1 MARKGVQGYT
11 EKSYYDNTRYT
22 GMVSTLDPLV
32 EGSFRHL
39 VNFDISDTN
48 QSLEPREGFL
58 TTSLAEDDAVDPITL
73 SSQTIMYKDQSTQ
86 RHIVFDLGNRKAYL
100 ADVSAYN
107 VHNDMIPF
115 VSEIALDYS
124 ELQQMYLEWYVKD
137 LKTDP
142 PFQLE
147 KIYPDSNNRFS
158 VYEISNIEFTDY
170 PHRKVYKVSPGDAVI
185 QQVWSY
191 LEADTQAYNDLN
203 PNTIDKSAVRLQDDV
218 DGYYASFAFRNI
230 SDSDISYALTHTKFV
245 GKVATIF
252 DEVLSKAIH
261 IVPIEFTPTQ
271 DKSLKLFMTLTFRH
285 KQVTVNG
292 VTLPEDTLL
301 IGAINFKDIG
311 SYNPLER
318 NIASSRSIFPGIFQ
332 TIYTAVNRPDGHI
345 DTIGMFYA
353 YNKDK
358 QAMINTIQPRQEYTF
373 IPHFELNP
381 ASISTPG
388 ADSWAYAFD
397 IVSTKPQSL
406 LLGESQDTVVARS
419 DWKNYT
425 TNTPVLQPIR
435 HNDINSTYNNHVLG
449 SRYVITLIPTQRSHL
464 HNPGSNDGFGYY
476 TSFTTAALRRHRA
489 WAKELKKAI
498 DIQSLI
504 QAITKIDDAHY
515 IFHDVQDDSD
525 IYTTRSPSLDTFLT
539 KSGVVKS
546 GKLSTE
552 LLYLKRMYHS
562 FPTTHYPGES
572 YTYHTKDDYVPDF
585 FPYETTVLLGG
596 GAGMFD
602 PDDVYESAVDV
613 NSFIVNT
620 DVVYTKEQMLDMLH
634 TKKLPLFIGQHGV
647 LDISYRLLSAAAIAD
662 SNYVLKTYY
671 SPICYY
677 YRAVEDENPFSY
689 QDYNEVKDYII
700 SPAQIHSINS
710 ILSYKTCPLVDQN
723 LLHTDTKTLLK
734 DDFKDTLHAQ
744 GYFLNGYHIRLYLR
758 PYKSAD
764 YAQPIP
770 YDDYITL
777 QTAWRVDAYSTV
789 LNVSFA
795 HDKLSLTTIEEFVK
809 EHPEYIENADGYTV
823 FEEDKLVLWKHNRV
837 YVSEPGKPYYFK
849 ENMVKEYKETVVKVV
864 PYKSILL
871 VFTSQHLYA
880 IYENVTKQ
888 EGVDREGNPTSIEI
902 RNWVTTPVLYNI
914 LTNKQY
920 ADVIKVFNQMVLFY
934 SDEGQL
940 FLIKPN
946 TMIDSDTRFTL
957 QYFNKACNDIL
968 ANFDKYINERLE
980 HYGKKERIE
989 KKDVKIQS
997 EVSVNYIKIFYTVPN
1012 VITYILI
1019 YDVINNR
1026 YYVYDTT
1033 SFTDIKDMLYIDS
1046 GSLYN
1051 TINKDKMYFTFPY
1064 TQGIDCDQ
1072 NVDRAIYNN
1081 LKPEPILSL
1090 VDTGNLNLNNHLRK
1104 RFRDLHITFKNLSAS
1119 NVLYNVETVLDDVVS
1134 HPFYDQQLQVK
1145 EHNGQTYYVTIP
1157 KANDKD
1163 LTELATVNQISSE
1176 ATDVRE
1182 FLLNT
1187 PTFQDRNM
1195 LFDFKDYV
1203 SSKLLTHRSSILGVG
1218 NSLRVK
1224 MLFTSKGKYKIQS
1237 FGIVYKERRV

>member
-58 TTSLAEDDAVDPITL
+58 TTSLAEDDAASPITL

-86 RHIVFDLGNRKAYL
+86 KHIVFDLGNHKAYL
-100 ADVSAYN
+100 VDVSAYN
-107 VHNDMIPF
+107 VHNNMIPF
-115 VSEIALDYS
+115 VSEINLDYS
-124 ELQQMYLEWYVKD
+124 ELQQMYVEWYLKD
-137 LKTDP
+137 LKQTP
-142 PFQLE
+142 PFQLTE

-158 VYEISNIEFTDY
+158 VYEISNAAFANY
-170 PHRKVYKVSPGDAVI
+170 PHRKVYTVSPGDAVI
-185 QQVWSY
+185 QQVWRY
-191 LEADTQAYNDLN
+191 LENDPQAYNDLD
-203 PNTIDKSAVRLQDDV
+203 PGTIHRSAVRLQDDEN
-218 DGYYASFAFRNI
+218 GYYASFAFRNI
-230 SDSDISYALTHTKFV
+230 SDFDISYALTHTKFV

-271 DKSLKLFMTLTFRH
+271 DRSLKLFMTLTFRN
-285 KQVTVNG
+285 KQAIVNG
-292 VTLPEDTLL
+292 ETLPGDTLL

-318 NIASSRSIFPGIFQ
+318 NIASSRSIFPDRFQ
-332 TIYTAVNRPDGHI
+332 TKYTEANRPDGHI

-406 LLGESQDTVVARS
+406 LLGESQEAVVARS
-419 DWKNYT
+419 DWLKHPSGEPVFKVQEQKT
-425 TNTPVLQPIR
+425 ETNL
-435 HNDINSTYNNHVLG
+435 HNNHVNKTRYLVTVLPLNAQRTGGFLG
-449 SRYVITLIPTQRSHL
+449 EPDEYENFENYFNRAYNRHKVWYENFSKVVDNATLLKAVENINDAIYIIQDTHAPDIPEITVYGSKGGTIYSGALKTNLFKHKQLYYDFPENKTGNIQYSL
-464 HNPGSNDGFGYY
+464 SNPAKPLEGYIQGNMSIQYNSGSYLPGD
-476 TSFTTAALRRHRA
+476 SFN
-489 WAKELKKAI
+489 
-498 DIQSLI
+498 SLTDLY
-504 QAITKIDDAHY
+504 A
-515 IFHDVQDDSD
+515 SSEE
-525 IYTTRSPSLDTFLT
+525 IYTKTQMISAINNSAMPFQTVNHGLPD
-539 KSGVVKS
+539 V
-546 GKLSTE
+546 
-552 LLYLKRMYHS
+552 S
-562 FPTTHYPGES
+562 F
-572 YTYHTKDDYVPDF
+572 
-585 FPYETTVLLGG
+585 
-596 GAGMFD
+596 
-602 PDDVYESAVDV
+602 
-613 NSFIVNT
+613 
-620 DVVYTKEQMLDMLH
+620 
-634 TKKLPLFIGQHGV
+634 
-647 LDISYRLLSAAAIAD
+647 RLLASAREVSTDLGYI
-662 SNYVLKTYY
+662 SSIQYNPL
-671 SPICYY
+671 CYY
-677 YRAVEDENPFSY
+677 FNVIDNNYFTIAK
-689 QDYNEVKDYII
+689 YNELRNYII
-700 SPAQIHSINS
+700 TPSNIHNINDKIKYS
-710 ILSYKTCPLVDQN
+710 DVSMFSQV
-723 LLHTDTKTLLK
+723 LLHTTTDHLVSGINGSRL
-734 DDFKDTLHAQ
+734 ASQ

-888 EGVDREGNPTSIEI
+888 EGVDREGNPTAIEI

-957 QYFNKACNDIL
+957 QYFNKACNDVL
-968 ANFDKYINERLE
+968 ANFDRYINERLE
-980 HYGKKERIE
+980 HYGRKERIE

-1026 YYVYDTT
+1026 YCVYDTT

-1064 TQGIDCDQ
+1064 TQGIDRDQ
-1072 NVDRAIYNN
+1072 NIDRAIYNN

-1163 LTELATVNQISSE
+1163 LTELATVNQISGE

-1195 LFDFKDYV
+1195 LFNFRDYV